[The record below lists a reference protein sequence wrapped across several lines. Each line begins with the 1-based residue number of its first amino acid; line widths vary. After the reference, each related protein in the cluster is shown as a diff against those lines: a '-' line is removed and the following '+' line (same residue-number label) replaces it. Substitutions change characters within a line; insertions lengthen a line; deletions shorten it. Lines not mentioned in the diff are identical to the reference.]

1 MEEYKDEY
9 TSFEKESKTQEI
21 IGTVIGVCFFVALF
35 AFYVYNLITVAPVYS
50 SVLGILFVSAVA
62 FYVLINQPLKN
73 KEALESRICKRLDKQ
88 GYPHEKREGTLYITK
103 NDNSFRVQLS
113 DSVNGRIKRLFVIY
127 DFGDDNF
134 DKVSKDGRNRV
145 ANSININNTR
155 TIFVTLE
162 DHFCC
167 CYQSAIG
174 NARDFMSE
182 FERAYYAIGEAMK
195 DYKRIYPYV
204 ERDYPNVVMESNSI
218 GFKTGT

>member
-1 MEEYKDEY
+1 MEND
-9 TSFEKESKTQEI
+9 KELTY
-21 IGTVIGVCFFVALF
+21 GDVIGALAACGFVGWLM
-35 AFYVYNLITVAPVYS
+35 YNMYS
-50 SVLGILFVSAVA
+50 NSPIISIVIW
-62 FYVLINQPLKN
+62 VLIVGVVAMIIIRNRMVKSTSS
-73 KEALESRICKRLDKQ
+73 LENCICKQLDKL
-88 GYPHEKREGTLYITK
+88 GYQHEKQEGELYVRK

-134 DKVSKDGRNRV
+134 DKVSKDGWNRV

-182 FERAYYAIGEAMK
+182 FERAYCAIGEAMK
-195 DYKRIYPYV
+195 DYNRIYPYV
-204 ERDYPNVVMESNSI
+204 ERDYPNVVVESNSI

>member
-1 MEEYKDEY
+1 MEND
-9 TSFEKESKTQEI
+9 KELTW
-21 IGTVIGVCFFVALF
+21 GNVIGAL
-35 AFYVYNLITVAPVYS
+35 YICGLIGFLMYGMYS
-50 SVLGILFVSAVA
+50 SAPIISIVIW
-62 FYVLINQPLKN
+62 VLIVVVVAMIMISNRTAKSTN
-73 KEALESRICKRLDKQ
+73 SLENDICKQLDKL
-88 GYPHEKREGTLYITK
+88 GYQHEKQEGELYVRK
-103 NDNSFRVQLS
+103 NDNSFRVQFS
-113 DSVNGRIKRLFVIY
+113 DGVNRRIKHLFVIY

-134 DKVSKDGRNRV
+134 DKVSKDGWNRV

-167 CYQSAIG
+167 CYQTAIG

-204 ERDYPNVVMESNSI
+204 ERDYPNVVVESNSI